1 MMSQKAVTDELDKVE
16 QLIGDINTVLD
27 YVNGLII

>member
-1 MMSQKAVTDELDKVE
+1 MSQKAVTDELDKVE